1 MIALFFP
8 GLRAHLDPPLS
19 EPWLKA
25 CSSVTADK
33 YRDQL
38 CDNKT
43 RSCTTQILGHD
54 YTEDSCQMEYFPSNS
69 AACKSMSFSPIAPNA
84 HIGGVSLKPYVLAFE
99 HVSYGTVYTVNHTV
113 LNITFSNIKWKTMKF
128 RFQFSKYKSVENHCR
143 NIVISNNVTVNDQSV
158 LYYDCYWPVADG
170 NPNGQSHILD
180 FEATDDVV
188 VNRGQYYFNIPTAQM
203 LSPAAAAGD
212 WKPFVYIEIL
222 TDTMKLHIVKPPEHL
237 RVVAYQVAVVRE
249 CDRETLCPLD
259 ETVANT
265 TIRLGSGNG
274 TNEVVYSTSML
285 KKSGSYYYVVTV
297 VRDECR
303 ADVARCQYVESPRIR
318 ISNEVQ
324 TLNICIASVTA
335 LIVATLFAYY
345 IALRV
350 IRRYCC
356 RDYNSLAPG
365 KEIPAPPKVL
375 VVYSPANRLHA
386 ECVASFVKYL
396 RSECGLEIMYDGDIS
411 STAHADPFIWAS
423 DSFEV
428 ATHVLYIV
436 GPADEGNAYNSI
448 YDKPIITP
456 HRHVDS
462 LILAMVRA
470 SRPARCRKDVLNVL
484 FEHSDG
490 QIPAETRRDK
500 CFHLLKDWQKLI
512 SHLSKNLLPKRQLMR
527 TEKGKC
533 LVEDLTRAK
542 KLLTAKRDDV
552 VIKCEKNWNEKKV
565 LL

>member
-1 MIALFFP
+1 MSKYLFYLIFIYYLIQNVV
-8 GLRAHLDPPLS
+8 GYS
-19 EPWLKA
+19 
-25 CSSVTADK
+25 
-33 YRDQL
+33 QL

-54 YTEDSCQMEYFPSNS
+54 YTEDTCQMEYFPSNS
-69 AACKSMSFSPIAPNA
+69 AACKGMSFAPIAPNA
-84 HIGGVSLKPYVLAFE
+84 HIGGVSLRPYVLPFE

-128 RFQFSKYKSVENHCR
+128 RFQFSKHKSVENHCR
-143 NIVISNNVTVNDQSV
+143 NIVISNNVTINDQSMF
-158 LYYDCYWPVADG
+158 YYDCYWPVADG

-180 FEATDDVV
+180 FEATDDAV

-203 LSPAAAAGD
+203 LSPTATANE

-222 TDTMKLHIVKPPEHL
+222 TDTMKLHVVPPPPHL
-237 RVVAYQVAVVRE
+237 KIIAYQIAVLRE
-249 CDRETLCPLD
+249 CDKETLCILD

-265 TIRLGSGNG
+265 TIRLKNNSQ
-274 TNEVVYSTSML
+274 EVMYETSML
-285 KKSGSYYYVVTV
+285 RKSGSYYYVVTV
-297 VRDECR
+297 LHDACDSD
-303 ADVARCQYVESPRIR
+303 AGKCQYVESPRIR

-324 TLNICIASVTA
+324 TLNICIASITA

-356 RDYNSLAPG
+356 RDYSLAPG

-375 VVYSPANRLHA
+375 VIYSPANRLHA
-386 ECVASFVKYL
+386 ECVASFVTYL
-396 RSECGLEIMYDGDIS
+396 RSEYGFEIMYDGDIS
-411 STAHADPFIWAS
+411 NTSHADPFIWADEAFRLAS
-423 DSFEV
+423 
-428 ATHVLYIV
+428 HIIYIV
-436 GPADEGNAYNSI
+436 GPAEETNLYNSI
-448 YDKPIITP
+448 YDKPIISA
-456 HRHVDS
+456 HRNVD
-462 LILAMVRA
+462 ILLLSMIKAHRT
-470 SRPARCRKDVLNVL
+470 SRCHKDIINVF

-490 QIPAETRRDK
+490 QIPLETRHDRV
-500 CFHLLKDWQKLI
+500 FFLLKDWQKLI
-512 SHLSKNLLPKRQLMR
+512 SYLSRNLLPKKQIMR

-533 LVEDLTRAK
+533 FIEDLTRAK
-542 KLLTAKRDDV
+542 KLLSTKRDDV